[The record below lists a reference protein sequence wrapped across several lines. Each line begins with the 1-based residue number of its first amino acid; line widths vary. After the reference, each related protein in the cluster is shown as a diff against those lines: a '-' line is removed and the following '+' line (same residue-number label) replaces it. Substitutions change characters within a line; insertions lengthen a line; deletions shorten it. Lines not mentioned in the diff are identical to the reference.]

1 MPTIFVYGAVMTHTH
16 SLAHGEAAYVED
28 HAIRFVLS
36 GIPILEPAFAAIEA
50 ASGERAWGVV
60 ADWPEQVWAPVRRRE
75 RPYVER
81 PVRTITKSG
90 VVREATALFLNRAPG
105 GEEGA
110 PSARYA
116 SLLLQGAQEFGFPDE
131 VIARYRRAL
140 ERGPQLTYG
149 VAKLFGRRR
158 RAKGWFG

>member
-1 MPTIFVYGAVMTHTH
+1 M
-16 SLAHGEAAYVED
+16 
-28 HAIRFVLS
+28 
-36 GIPILEPAFAAIEA
+36 
-50 ASGERAWGVV
+50 RA
-60 ADWPEQVWAPVRRRE
+60 
-75 RPYVER
+75 
-81 PVRTITKSG
+81 ITKSG
-90 VVREATALFLNRAPG
+90 AVREAVALFLNRAPG

-116 SLLLQGAQEFGFPDE
+116 SLLLQGAQKFEFPEE

-140 ERGPQLTYG
+140 DQGPQFTYG